1 MLGGRKGRT
10 KGGRK
15 WERCRKRKGDIEGD
29 IGRSRLKGRKC
40 GTTKGGK
47 DVGME

>member
-1 MLGGRKGRT
+1 MVGGRKGRT

-15 WERCRKRKGDIEGD
+15 WERCRKRKGD